1 MSAADICEKL
11 VATFTDSS
19 FSVDGLTGSGMT
31 WGTNGEVSKAPLVFQ
46 VQNGVYAAP

>member
-1 MSAADICEKL
+1 MSADEICEQL
-11 VATFTDSS
+11 IATFTARD

-46 VQNGVYAAP
+46 VENGGYTPR